1 MKTTKPKAPKDGY
14 ILPLWDNKGY
24 YRATAQ
30 AYFQRENVTEVE
42 NRNGF
47 FYSLEELESE
57 MVNPRLLQT

>member
-1 MKTTKPKAPKDGY
+1 MKTTKPLAPSMGY
-14 ILPLWDNKGY
+14 LLPLWDNKGS

-42 NRNGF
+42 HRNGF
-47 FYSLEELESE
+47 FYSLEELESQ